1 MPNPLVSA
9 RDDQP
14 LTYLP
19 AMTVHCFSEAIEKPV
34 PLQALRPPSMSNTG
48 RLTV

>member
-1 MPNPLVSA
+1 MPIPFVPA

-19 AMTVHCFSEAIEKPV
+19 PMAMHCFSEATKKQAPV
-34 PLQALRPPSMSNTG
+34 H
-48 RLTV
+48 V